1 MVPAIALP
9 ALAEEFL
16 KYLEARGMSRH
27 TLINYRI
34 DLESFWKAMQ
44 ELQIQDLGAVDHLA
58 IRRYLAELAAKKYAR
73 RTVSRRLSSVRS
85 LYRFLCK
92 NEYLSSNPLLAVST
106 PKLDKK
112 LPSFLMA
119 DETAR
124 LMESI
129 GTGTPLGL
137 RDRALFETIYAGGLR
152 VSEAVGLNM
161 DGVDLAAASLRVLG
175 KGNKERIVPIGRE
188 AVAAL
193 RHYITYGRGRLQQKS
208 IHTLSAPQADGQTQT
223 QPRSP
228 QRQGQAPLFLNRD
241 GGRLSARS
249 VRRSLDSYVQKL
261 ALTKKVSPHTLRHS
275 FATHMLDNGADLR
288 TVQELLGHANIST
301 TQIYT
306 HVTRERMKN
315 IYNAAHPRARE

>member
-1 MVPAIALP
+1 VSNAILP
-9 ALAEEFL
+9 VLAEEFL
-16 KYLEARGMSRH
+16 RYLDARGMSRH

-34 DLESFWKAMQ
+34 DLESFWKTMQ
-44 ELQIQDLGAVDHLA
+44 DLQINDLGSVDHLA

-73 RTVSRRLSSVRS
+73 RTVSRKLSSVRS
-85 LYRFLCK
+85 LYKFLCK
-92 NEYLSSNPLLAVST
+92 NEYLAVNPLLAVST

-161 DGVDLAAASLRVLG
+161 DGVDLAGASLRVLG

-193 RHYITYGRGRLQQKS
+193 RHYIAHGRGKLLQKRRPTVFPS
-208 IHTLSAPQADGQTQT
+208 SGG
-223 QPRSP
+223 RE
-228 QRQGQAPLFLNRD
+228 PLFLNRD

-249 VRRSLDSYVQKL
+249 VRRSLDGYIQKM

-306 HVTRERMKN
+306 HVTRERLRN
-315 IYNAAHPRARE
+315 IYDAAHPRARE

>member
-1 MVPAIALP
+1 MMSAIELP
-9 ALAEEFL
+9 YLAEEFL

-27 TLINYRI
+27 TLVNYRI
-34 DLESFWKAMQ
+34 DLESFWKTMQ
-44 ELQIQDLGAVDHLA
+44 ELQIKDLSEVDHLV

-73 RTVSRRLSSVRS
+73 RTVSRRLSSIRS
-85 LYRFLCK
+85 LYKFLCK
-92 NEYLSSNPLLAVST
+92 NEYLSSNPLLSVTT

-119 DETAR
+119 EETAR

-188 AVAAL
+188 AVSAL
-193 RHYITYGRGRLQQKS
+193 HHYISYGRGSLLQKNRKAQLA
-208 IHTLSAPQADGQTQT
+208 IGQV
-223 QPRSP
+223 
-228 QRQGQAPLFLNRD
+228 PLFLNRD

-249 VRRSLDSYVQKL
+249 VRRSLDGYIQNL
-261 ALTKKVSPHTLRHS
+261 ALAKKISPHTLRHS

-288 TVQELLGHANIST
+288 VVQELLGHANIST

-306 HVTRERMKN
+306 HVTRERLKN

>member
-1 MVPAIALP
+1 MMSAIEIP
-9 ALAEEFL
+9 YLAEEFL

-27 TLINYRI
+27 TLVNYRI
-34 DLESFWKAMQ
+34 DIESFWKTMQ
-44 ELQIQDLGAVDHLA
+44 ELQIKDLSEVDHSV

-73 RTVSRRLSSVRS
+73 RTISRRLSSIRS
-85 LYRFLCK
+85 LYKFLCK
-92 NEYLSSNPLLAVST
+92 NEYLSSNPLLSVTT

-129 GTGTPLGL
+129 GTSTPLGL

-161 DGVDLAAASLRVLG
+161 DGVDLRAASLRVLG

-188 AVAAL
+188 AVSAL
-193 RHYITYGRGRLQQKS
+193 HHYISYGRGRLLQKNRK
-208 IHTLSAPQADGQTQT
+208 A
-223 QPRSP
+223 QPVTG
-228 QRQGQAPLFLNRD
+228 GQAPLFLNRD

-249 VRRSLDSYVQKL
+249 VRRSLNGYIQNL
-261 ALTKKVSPHTLRHS
+261 ALAKKVSPHTLRHS

-288 TVQELLGHANIST
+288 VVQELLGHANIST

-306 HVTRERMKN
+306 HVTAERLKN

>member
-1 MVPAIALP
+1 MVSAIALP

-16 KYLEARGMSRH
+16 KYLEARGMSPH
-27 TLINYRI
+27 TLVNYRI

-44 ELQIQDLGAVDHLA
+44 EIQIADLGGVDHLA
-58 IRRYLAELAAKKYAR
+58 IRRYLAELAGKKYAR
-73 RTVSRRLSSVRS
+73 RTISRRLSSVRS

-92 NEYLSSNPLLAVST
+92 NEYLSSNPLLSVTT

-161 DGVDLAAASLRVLG
+161 DGVDLAAATLRVLG
-175 KGNKERIVPIGRE
+175 KGNKERIVPIGRK

-193 RHYITYGRGRLQQKS
+193 RHYISYGRGQLQQKNRS
-208 IHTLSAPQADGQTQT
+208 SQPILPAPPVAGRVHRRAQAQAQT
-223 QPRSP
+223 
-228 QRQGQAPLFLNRD
+228 PLFLNRD

-249 VRRSLDSYVQKL
+249 VRRSLDGYIQKL
-261 ALTKKVSPHTLRHS
+261 ALAKKVSPHTLRHS
-275 FATHMLDNGADLR
+275 YATHMLDNGADLR

>member
-1 MVPAIALP
+1 MMSAIELP
-9 ALAEEFL
+9 YLAEEFL

-27 TLINYRI
+27 TLVNYRI
-34 DLESFWKAMQ
+34 DLESFWKTMQ
-44 ELQIQDLGAVDHLA
+44 ELQIKDLSEVDHLV

-73 RTVSRRLSSVRS
+73 RTVSRRLSSIRS
-85 LYRFLCK
+85 LYKFLCK
-92 NEYLSSNPLLAVST
+92 NEYLSSNPLLSVTT

-119 DETAR
+119 EETAR

-188 AVAAL
+188 AVSAL
-193 RHYITYGRGRLQQKS
+193 HHYISYGRGSLLQKNRKAQLA
-208 IHTLSAPQADGQTQT
+208 IGQV
-223 QPRSP
+223 
-228 QRQGQAPLFLNRD
+228 PLFLNRD

-249 VRRSLDSYVQKL
+249 VRRSLDGYIQNL
-261 ALTKKVSPHTLRHS
+261 ALAKKVSPHTLRHS

-288 TVQELLGHANIST
+288 VVQELLGHANIST

-306 HVTRERMKN
+306 HVTRERLKN